1 MTKGNEVTTTDVNL
15 VVSQLDPHQKQ
26 ISEHEAGSIIA
37 RWEFGRVL
45 RVHIPEGKKQLPV
58 GVRAAVTEKYELE
71 ASEITRR
78 MQLAEKF
85 ATQEQ
90 VVDAC
95 TRCGDSWRRIIREE
109 LVKRRDGNSRKE
121 TPWIDKQRELF
132 TRALNEAGESDERR
146 DEFVAM
152 VRDELRSLG
161 VDVVEAAA

>member
-26 ISEHEAGSIIA
+26 ISEHEANSIIA

-45 RVHIPEGKKQLPV
+45 RAHIPEGKKQLPE
-58 GVRAAVTEKYELE
+58 GVRAAITDKYKLE

-85 ATQEQ
+85 TTEKQ

-95 TRCGDSWRRIIREE
+95 TRCDDSWRRIIREE

-121 TPWIDKQRELF
+121 TPWIDKQRKLF
-132 TRALNEAGESDERR
+132 TRALNEAGESDERH
-146 DEFVAM
+146 DALVA
-152 VRDELRSLG
+152 LLQAALG
-161 VDVVEAAA
+161 TLGADVPEVAA